1 VAFADFPWDNSRR
14 KRHVLNFPG
23 ATAMPNDAKLGLVC
37 GVGLVIAV
45 AIVYFRR
52 EAPLMAVPSGPAAI
66 GKADNDSPPPPQRT
80 QIPARPTGWTTD
92 QSLQTILPEHQTGSE
107 EETHFHSVGGS
118 EGPPPIGL
126 IPPSPAR

>member
-1 VAFADFPWDNSRR
+1 VA
-14 KRHVLNFPG
+14 
-23 ATAMPNDAKLGLVC
+23 NDLLGLGLVC

-66 GKADNDSPPPPQRT
+66 GKSDNDPTPPQRT
-80 QIPARPTGWTTD
+80 PIPARPTGWTRD
-92 QSLQTILPEHQTGSE
+92 QSIQTILPEQPTGSE
-107 EETHFHSVGGS
+107 EETHIHPVGRP

-126 IPPSPAR
+126 IPQWAPSSGR